1 MNEMRE
7 MTAAELE
14 AAAKEEAAKAK
25 SAADEAAKANTK
37 AAAEKAAKKAV
48 EAAEKASR
56 LIELMEERKAQ
67 EAAERDL
74 ADAEKAAAPV
84 VDPEKE
90 AAEKERQR
98 AMEIV
103 TIQLFKDEERYKD
116 DVPVFVNG
124 KRMLIKRGVEVE
136 VPRYIAE
143 VVAASQKQDSQTEAM
158 MMRLVDEYERN
169 TQEKTKPYGG

>member
-1 MNEMRE
+1 MDEMRE

-14 AAAKEEAAKAK
+14 AAAKEEADKAK
-25 SAADEAAKANTK
+25 SAADEAAQANTK

-67 EAAERDL
+67 EAAERAL

-98 AMEIV
+98 AMEMV

-124 KRMLIKRGVEVE
+124 KRVLIKRGVEVE

-158 MMRLVDEYERN
+158 MMRLVDEYEHN